1 MLSYKFTETLIYAT
15 ELQAN
20 QVRKGSGVPY
30 IAYLFGVSSIA
41 LQYGAVGVVR
51 LLRL

>member
-1 MLSYKFTETLIYAT
+1 MLSYKFTEALIYAT
-15 ELQAN
+15 ELHAN

-30 IAYLFGVSSIA
+30 IAHLLGMVSMA
-41 LQYGAVGVVR
+41 LEYGDVKVIR